1 LTETIAGRWN
11 ADRPLALL
19 GYGLLFVAVFFAGV
33 TGPVAALIAYAVR
46 DRATPDVRRHFDR
59 QIGIFWIA
67 VALGV
72 LATAAGVAAV
82 VVLLNSG
89 MLLTVDDGIRLDAG
103 ENEPG
108 AWFVGL
114 VGASIVIWLA
124 TAIWLLCASGLGF
137 IRLATSDIGA

>member
-1 LTETIAGRWN
+1 MTETITRRWN

-33 TGPVAALIAYAVR
+33 TGPIAALIAYAVR
-46 DRATPDVRRHFDR
+46 DRAAPDLRRHFDR

-72 LATAAGVAAV
+72 LAMAAGVAAV
-82 VVLLNSG
+82 IVLLNSG
-89 MLLTVDDGIRLDAG
+89 MLLTVDEGIRLRAG
-103 ENEPG
+103 DNEPA

-114 VGASIVIWLA
+114 VAASIATWLA

-137 IRLATSDIGA
+137 IRLATSDGGA